1 MKKLSLIA
9 MMALAALSFQAC
21 KGGAKSG
28 SGDSTAAATTDTA
41 DSANKV
47 KDTTTTGA
55 TGIAVTADDAKFAT
69 EAANA
74 GLAEVAVG
82 QLASEKATNAKV
94 KDFAKM
100 MVTDHSKAN
109 DELMAIAKTKNI
121 TLPSAP
127 DDEHQK
133 MKADLAAKSGADF
146 DKDYVDAMVK
156 GHKKVESLFE
166 DASKNCKDA
175 DLKAFAA
182 KTLPVIQHHLAEI
195 EAIQKGMK

>member
-1 MKKLSLIA
+1 

-21 KGGAKSG
+21 NGGAKSG
-28 SGDSTAAATTDTA
+28 AVDSSAIVKDTA

-47 KDTTTTGA
+47 KDTTTTGK

-69 EAANA
+69 DAANA
-74 GLAEVAVG
+74 GLAEVAIG

-100 MVTDHSKAN
+100 MVTDHTKAN
-109 DELMAIAKTKNI
+109 DELAAIAKTKNI

-127 DDEHQK
+127 DEDHQK
-133 MKADLAAKSGADF
+133 KKTELAAKSGAEF
-146 DKDYVDAMVK
+146 DKAYVDAMVS

-175 DLKAFAA
+175 DLKAFAV

-195 EAIQKGMK
+195 EAIQKGLK

>member
-21 KGGAKSG
+21 NGGAKSG
-28 SGDSTAAATTDTA
+28 ATDSSAAVKDTA

-69 EAANA
+69 GAANA
-74 GLAEVAVG
+74 GLAEVAIG

-100 MVTDHSKAN
+100 MVTDHTKAN

-127 DDEHQK
+127 DEEHEK
-133 MKADLAAKSGADF
+133 KKADLAAKSGADF
-146 DKDYVDAMVK
+146 DKDYVDAMVS
-156 GHKKVESLFE
+156 GHKKVESMFE
-166 DASKNCKDA
+166 DASKNCKDP
-175 DLKAFAA
+175 DLKAWAA
-182 KTLPVIQHHLAEI
+182 KTLPTIQHHLAEI